1 MANKEKALSGSIFSL
16 NGRPP
21 LGQALPL
28 AFQHVCAM
36 IVGCVTP
43 AIIVAGTVGLPQADR
58 VILIQASLVVSAV
71 TTFIQ
76 VCTIG
81 GRFGCG
87 LPVIFGISFAYLP
100 SMQAIAGTFNIAS
113 IFGAQVA
120 GDACAVVFGLFVN
133 KLRRFFPPL
142 ITGTVVFTIGL
153 SLYPTAMNYLAGG
166 TGSADYGSWQ
176 NWLVGLI
183 TLAAVT
189 VLNHWGKGLVKL
201 ASLLI
206 GLIFGYLVS
215 ACFGMVGFE
224 EVASAGYF
232 QLPQFLHFGMEFEVS
247 AVVTIALLFIINS
260 VQAIGDLTAT
270 TSGGLDRVPTDRELK
285 GGIVAYGLLNLG
297 GAFFGGMPTAT
308 YSQNV
313 GIVATTKVVNRMI
326 FLLAAVIMLVAGLIP
341 KFSALLTTIPYCVLG
356 GATLSVFAS
365 ITMTGMKLIAS
376 EGLSYRNTSIVGLA
390 VAMGV
395 GITLVPQALALFP
408 AWVTTVF
415 GKSPV
420 VLATLVSILL
430 NLTLPGRTS
439 NKKQQSA
446 DQQA

>member
-1 MANKEKALSGSIFSL
+1 MSERGKRQPASIFTL
-16 NGRPP
+16 DGRPA
-21 LGQALPL
+21 LAQAVPL

-36 IVGCVTP
+36 VVGCVTP
-43 AIIVAGTVGLPQADR
+43 AIIVAGTVGLSPADQ
-58 VILIQASLVVSAV
+58 VILIQASLVVSAI

-76 VCTIG
+76 VYPLA
-81 GRFGCG
+81 GRLGCG

-100 SMQAIAGTFNIAS
+100 SMQAIASTFDIAA
-113 IFGAQVA
+113 IFGAQAAAAV
-120 GDACAVVFGLFVN
+120 CAVVFGIFVN
-133 KLRRFFPPL
+133 QLRKLFPPL

-166 TGSADYGSWQ
+166 LDSADYGSWQ

-189 VLNHWGKGLVKL
+189 VLNHWGRGLVKL

-206 GLIFGYLVS
+206 GLIFGYIVA
-215 ACFGMVGFE
+215 ACFGMLDFE
-224 EVASAGYF
+224 NVAAASYF
-232 QLPQFLHFGMEFEVS
+232 QLPKFMHFGMRFEPS
-247 AVVTIALLFIINS
+247 AIITIALLFIINS

-270 TSGGLDRVPTDRELK
+270 TAGGLDRLPTNKELK
-285 GGIVAYGLLNLG
+285 GGITAYGALNIL

-313 GIVATTKVVNRMI
+313 GIVATTKAVSRTI
-326 FLLAAVIMLVAGLIP
+326 FGIAAVILLCAGLVP
-341 KFSALLTTIPYCVLG
+341 KLSAVLTTIPYCVLG

-365 ITMTGMKLIAS
+365 ITMTGMKLIAG
-376 EGLSYRNTSIVGLA
+376 EGLTPCNTAIVGLA

-395 GITLVPQALALFP
+395 GVTLAPASLAQFP

-420 VLATLVSILL
+420 VVATLVAILL
-430 NLTLPGRTS
+430 NLTLPG
-439 NKKQQSA
+439 KPKQEQPEA
-446 DQQA
+446 